1 MQLKIQ
7 PRWSLWGAF
16 RNTTSPKCRGF
27 TWAEW
32 HILKIKPGLG
42 LTCKLLIRS
51 IYSHPA
57 VMGETCSSV
66 FLLSLCRI
74 TGTFLL
80 LPLARTLQPWELSSS
95 RTAAI
100 PSDRLHTLI
109 LYSDNI
115 LLQVNDP
122 SKTSCSLK
130 ELLRQKNQERGKRIS
145 GLKKDL
151 LNQKCYPSLE
161 FPTPPHLLL
170 PKCKHIIKN

>member
-1 MQLKIQ
+1 MQLKILPQ
-7 PRWSLWGAF
+7 WSLRGAF
-16 RNTTSPKCRGF
+16 RNTSSLRCRGF
-27 TWAEW
+27 AWAEW
-32 HILKIKPGLG
+32 HILKINPGPG

-57 VMGETCSSV
+57 VMGETCSSL
-66 FLLSLCRI
+66 FLLWLCRI
-74 TGTFLL
+74 TGTLL
-80 LPLARTLQPWELSSS
+80 SLLLARTLQPRELSSS

-109 LYSDNI
+109 LYSHNI

-130 ELLRQKNQERGKRIS
+130 EQAERS
-145 GLKKDL
+145 GERSLSL
-151 LNQKCYPSLE
+151 LNQKCCPSLE
-161 FPTPPHLLL
+161 FPTPPPLLL